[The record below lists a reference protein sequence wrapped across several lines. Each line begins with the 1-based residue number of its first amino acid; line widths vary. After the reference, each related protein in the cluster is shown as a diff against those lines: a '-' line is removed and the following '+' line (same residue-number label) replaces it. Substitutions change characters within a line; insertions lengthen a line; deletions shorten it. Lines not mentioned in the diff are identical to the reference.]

1 MAPGI
6 VSAINPT
13 VGKILKGALGQESAM
28 AGSENP
34 SASRRRLGAPPTLAA
49 KKSLAS
55 LREHHQNGTGE
66 HRQYGQG
73 ANPNGYGQYA
83 QGGYSRQY

>member
-6 VSAINPT
+6 ISAINPT
-13 VGKILKGALGQESAM
+13 VGKIVKGVLGQESAM

-34 SASRRRLGAPPTLAA
+34 SGSRRTLAAPPKLNA

-55 LREHHQNGTGE
+55 LREHHQNGIGD
-66 HRQYGQG
+66 HRPYGQG
-73 ANPNGYGQYA
+73 AGPNGYAQYG
-83 QGGYSRQY
+83 QGGYSRQ